1 MIQIIPA
8 IDILDGKCV
17 RLQQGDYEAKTCYHD
32 DPIEVAKEFER
43 YGIQHIHVVDLD
55 GARSKHI
62 VNTPILKRMAAETSL
77 TFDFGGGIKTDE
89 DIELA
94 FANGTSQV
102 TVGSIAVQNP
112 DLFLG
117 WLEKYGTD
125 RIILGADAK
134 DGQISING
142 WKEGSGIDLID
153 FLKKYIDAGV
163 TRVLCTDISKD
174 GMMKG
179 PSIELYKQIMEQFPT
194 LKLTASGGV
203 SRIQDIEE
211 LNQAGIHSVVTGKAI
226 YEGSL
231 TLEEINQFIKTH
243 E

>member
-94 FANGTSQV
+94 FANGASQV

-211 LNQAGIHSVVTGKAI
+211 LNQVGIHSVVTGKAI

>member
-94 FANGTSQV
+94 FANGASQV

-179 PSIELYKQIMEQFPT
+179 PSIELYIQIMEQFPT

>member
-94 FANGTSQV
+94 FANGASQV

-231 TLEEINQFIKTH
+231 TLEEINQYIKTH